1 MAIGLS
7 NAAALS
13 PSQAHL
19 LARLSQMKFYP
30 NLCHDRGLGFEYLSQ
45 VYRHFYLTK
54 EDWRSGCWLHHWL
67 KIRVLL
73 CLFQRGGFRF
83 KLFKRQDMKRQN
95 QKIVLSE
102 TRTWGN
108 CESHFYKNE
117 IWWSKIRILG
127 HKRRG

>member
-1 MAIGLS
+1 M
-7 NAAALS
+7 
-13 PSQAHL
+13 
-19 LARLSQMKFYP
+19 
-30 NLCHDRGLGFEYLSQ
+30 SQ
-45 VYRHFYLTK
+45 VYRHYYLTK
-54 EDWRSGCWLHHWL
+54 GGKAGGVVAGFILAENQSLAL
-67 KIRVLL
+67 PLP
-73 CLFQRGGFRF
+73 RGGFRF